1 MFKLSSENPD
11 CAQVVFE
18 SSGYHRVD
26 ALNNLGGETRSES
39 NIRYTGQGNR
49 LSSSLRYMCF
59 RGFHSKLIVAEVLT
73 G

>member
-1 MFKLSSENPD
+1 MCKLTSENPD
-11 CAQVVFE
+11 FAQIVFG

-39 NIRYTGQGNR
+39 NMRYTGQGNR
-49 LSSSLRYMCF
+49 LSSLCFMCF
-59 RGFHSKLIVAEVLT
+59 RGFHNELIVAEVLT